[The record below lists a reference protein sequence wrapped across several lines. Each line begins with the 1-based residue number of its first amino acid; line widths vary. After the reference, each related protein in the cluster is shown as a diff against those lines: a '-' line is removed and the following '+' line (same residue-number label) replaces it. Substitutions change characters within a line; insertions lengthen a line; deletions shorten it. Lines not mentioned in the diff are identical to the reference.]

1 MTSLA
6 SEPHQPA
13 ALEKDVSVQPE
24 LKSDD
29 LDKKATKGYSDADAA
44 MKAFEGLNGQVLEL
58 TEEKNKELLRKIDWH
73 LMPVSLRHDTCFQ

>member
-1 MTSLA
+1 MTNSA
-6 SEPHQPA
+6 SEPHQPV

-24 LKSDD
+24 LKNDD